1 MNLRKAGPFRLR
13 ENIVPGMTPE
23 NTPYPH
29 NKPGEA
35 NISLN
40 SRLDFSQ
47 SPFSPEAKAVEN
59 TWRWVVDNIQ
69 DMVYILDRKGRFI
82 LCNRAVSDVLGLS
95 EHDIIGK
102 NIRELGFPRDT
113 VKQWNNL
120 IRRTLEGEK
129 LTSEIGLPMPEGGL
143 RMYSVTLHPIR
154 NDDGQI
160 VGCNGVG
167 HDITEMRQTREAL
180 RQVSLRILE
189 TREKERRTIGEV
201 LHDELGAS
209 LTMLNLSLHHLKK
222 TISPEAEPAVKEFED
237 AVRDLI
243 EQVRTL
249 SHSLRPS
256 VLGQVPL
263 PEALQLHFQRF
274 EASTGMAV
282 MFNCEGIESNLPSEI
297 EIVIYRIV
305 QEALTNA
312 AKYSGAE
319 TVRVVICNESNAYAV
334 CIEDNGKGFD
344 PRKMDSEGSG
354 IIGMQ
359 DLAALIGG
367 ELSVDSSP
375 GYGTRITCRI
385 PLPELS

>member
-1 MNLRKAGPFRLR
+1 
-13 ENIVPGMTPE
+13 MTHD
-23 NTPYPH
+23 NTPCPDYA
-29 NKPGEA
+29 PGDV
-35 NISLN
+35 ITSLN
-40 SRLDFSQ
+40 SRQNFTQ
-47 SPFSPEAKAVEN
+47 SPFSPEAEVIEN

-69 DMVYILDRKGRFI
+69 DMVYILDCKGRFV
-82 LCNRAVSDVLGLS
+82 LCNRAVSDVLGLP

-102 NIRELGFPRDT
+102 NIRGLGFPRDT

-120 IRRTLEGEK
+120 LRRALEGEK
-129 LTSEIGLPMPEGGL
+129 LTSEIRIRMRNSRL
-143 RMYSVTLHPIR
+143 RMYAVTLYPIR
-154 NDDGQI
+154 GGDGGI
-160 VGCNGVG
+160 VGCNGVS

-189 TREKERRTIGEV
+189 TREKERRIIGEV

-222 TISPEAEPAVKEFED
+222 TIGPEAKPAIKEFED
-237 AVRDLI
+237 AVQDII

-256 VLGQVPL
+256 ILGQVPL

-274 EASTGMAV
+274 EASTGMTV
-282 MFNCEGIESNLPSEI
+282 MFNYEGIESGLPSEI
-297 EIVIYRIV
+297 EIVIYRII
-305 QEALTNA
+305 QEALTNT

-319 TVRVVICNESNAYAV
+319 TVRVVICNESNAYTV
-334 CIEDNGKGFD
+334 FIEDNGKGFD

-385 PLPELS
+385 PLLELS